1 MAKKDKAQEQNSRQ
15 KTELAQRI
23 AENSQRMVNTYAS
36 FENTIIL
43 MFRRITGLLNKL
55 IFDSKFSKISSLII
69 AVIIYIAVNGNNSN
83 NVPVSQASQITG
95 IPVQVIYNSEIYEIT
110 GVPEKADVIVMGDM
124 TDITLQKSQVNS
136 KLTADLSGLTEG
148 TYTVKLT
155 PTNFISRLSVNVID
169 APSIT
174 VTIKKK
180 TSTRFNISYEFI
192 NTNAMDKIY
201 TLSRPTFDTTEVLIR
216 ASQDTIDSI
225 AYVKA
230 LIDVSGVTDTFTRD
244 ARIVAYNQSGEMVE
258 CDCFPEYVSSTVVVT
273 SPNKSVPIIVRPVG
287 NLPDG
292 LAIDKITLDYST
304 VTLYGTEAVLDEIDG
319 IFIDLDISSISKN
332 TIFST
337 ALTAPSGISKM
348 SVTRVNM
355 EIVVGPAVSKVIE
368 KVETQFVNN
377 TSAYVF
383 APVNSSDVYMNI
395 LVTGTQA
402 NIDSVNATN
411 VVPELDLSGITPG
424 TISVP
429 IRVTGSNKYVTY
441 QLEDG
446 RTEID
451 IVVKEQ

>member
-1 MAKKDKAQEQNSRQ
+1 MTKKDKAQEQNSRQ

-43 MFRRITGLLNKL
+43 IFRRITGLLNKL

-201 TLSRPTFDTTEVLIR
+201 TLSQPTFDTTEVLIR

-258 CDCFPEYVSSTVVVT
+258 CDRFPEYVSSTVVVT

-287 NLPDG
+287 NLPEG

-377 TSAYVF
+377 TSTYVF

-411 VVPELDLSGITPG
+411 VFPELDLSNIQPG
-424 TISVP
+424 NMSVP
-429 IRVTGSNKYVTY
+429 IRVTGNNKYVTY

-446 RTEID
+446 RTEIE

>member
-43 MFRRITGLLNKL
+43 IFRRITGLLNKL

-201 TLSRPTFDTTEVLIR
+201 TLSQPTFDTTEVLIR

-258 CDCFPEYVSSTVVVT
+258 GDRFPEYVSSTVVVT

-287 NLPDG
+287 NLPEG

-377 TSAYVF
+377 TSTYVF

-411 VVPELDLSGITPG
+411 VFPELDLSNIQPG
-424 TISVP
+424 NMSVP
-429 IRVTGSNKYVTY
+429 IRVTGNNKYVTY

-446 RTEID
+446 RTEIE

>member
-1 MAKKDKAQEQNSRQ
+1 MAKKNTTQQ
-15 KTELAQRI
+15 KDSKQKLELAQRI
-23 AENSQRMVNTYAS
+23 AENSEKVANTYAT

-43 MFRRITGLLNKL
+43 IFRRITGVLNKV

-69 AVIIYIAVNGNNSN
+69 AVIIYIAVNGNNST
-83 NVPVSQASQITG
+83 NVNVSQASQITG
-95 IPVQVIYNSEIYEIT
+95 IPVQVIYNSEIYEIS

-148 TYTVKLT
+148 TYTIKLT

-169 APSIT
+169 VPSIT

-180 TSTRFNISYEFI
+180 ISTRFNISYEFI
-192 NTNAMDKIY
+192 NTNAMDKVY

-216 ASQDTIDSI
+216 ASQDTTDSI

-230 LIDVSGVTDTFTRD
+230 LIDVSNVNDTFTRD
-244 ARIVAYNQSGEMVE
+244 ARIVAYNQSGQMVE
-258 CDCFPEYVSSTVVVT
+258 CDCFPEYVSATVVVT
-273 SPNKSVPIIVRPVG
+273 SPNKDVPIIVRPIG
-287 NLPDG
+287 TLPEG

-304 VTLYGTEAVLDEIDG
+304 VTVYGTEAVLAEIDA
-319 IFIDLDISSISKN
+319 IYIDLDISAITKN
-332 TIFST
+332 TIFSRP
-337 ALTAPSGISKM
+337 LTAPSGINKM

-368 KVETQFVNN
+368 QVETQFINN
-377 TSAYVF
+377 TSTYVF
-383 APVNSSDVYMNI
+383 APVNSADVYMNI

-402 NIDSVNATN
+402 NVDLINSSN
-411 VVPELDLSGITPG
+411 VYPELDLSDIQPG
-424 TISVP
+424 TQSVP
-429 IRVTGSNKYVTY
+429 IIIRGNNKYVTY

-446 RTEID
+446 RTEIE

>member
-1 MAKKDKAQEQNSRQ
+1 MTKKDKAQEQNSRQ

-43 MFRRITGLLNKL
+43 IFRRITGLLNKL

-95 IPVQVIYNSEIYEIT
+95 IPVQVIYNREIYEIT

-201 TLSRPTFDTTEVLIR
+201 TLSQPTFDTTEVLIR

-258 CDCFPEYVSSTVVVT
+258 CDRFPEYVSSTVVVT

-287 NLPDG
+287 NLPEG

-377 TSAYVF
+377 TSTYVF

-411 VVPELDLSGITPG
+411 VFPELDLSNIQPG
-424 TISVP
+424 NMSVP
-429 IRVTGSNKYVTY
+429 IRVTGNNKYVTY

-446 RTEID
+446 RTEIE